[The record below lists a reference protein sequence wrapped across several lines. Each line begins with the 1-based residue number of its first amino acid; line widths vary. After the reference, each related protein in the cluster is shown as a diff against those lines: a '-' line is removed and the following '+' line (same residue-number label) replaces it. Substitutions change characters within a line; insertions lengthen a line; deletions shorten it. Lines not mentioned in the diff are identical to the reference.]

1 MTCTDNESE
10 NSGNE
15 WIPNGEVDEWQSAR
29 TLEKLDRR
37 EVGKRRC
44 EIGRERVSVAGGL
57 GATPIGHSVEQ
68 VDDPVAKLQDAD
80 G

>member
-1 MTCTDNESE
+1 MIDPIVTMMFLALV
-10 NSGNE
+10 
-15 WIPNGEVDEWQSAR
+15 IPVVQ
-29 TLEKLDRR
+29 KFDRR

>member
-1 MTCTDNESE
+1 MTCTDNESK
-10 NSGNE
+10 NSRNE
-15 WIPNGEVDEWQSAR
+15 WIPDGEVDERQSAR
-29 TLEKLDRR
+29 TLKKLDRR
-37 EVGKRRC
+37 EVGKRRS
-44 EIGRERVSVAGGL
+44 EVGRERVSVAGGL